1 MSTVS
6 VTNLKHESASGNNI
20 TLDSSNRV
28 GIGTG
33 SPTQK
38 LHVESAG
45 TNYIVSR
52 DSTSGGIAGVICQN
66 GSDTR
71 GIRINNANLE
81 LYDFSAAL
89 ARVVV
94 DSAGRVTMPY
104 QPAFLASATGTSN
117 YTSVSSNTPFPAN
130 TAYLNR
136 GNHYNTSTYRFT
148 APVAG
153 VYIFT
158 WAALKNSNQSSRPQ
172 IHVNGGSTHPNG
184 FRPISGNDTT
194 GVSNGVY
201 TMLVFLNASDY
212 ADLRSDSG
220 SLYFYGDKHNGF
232 AGVLIG

>member
-1 MSTVS
+1 MSTIA

-45 TNYIVSR
+45 TNYILSK

-104 QPAFLASATGTSN
+104 QPSFSVTRTDGDTATNSFHIGNLAI
-117 YTSVSSNTPFPAN
+117 
-130 TAYLNR
+130 LNN
-136 GNHYNTSTYRFT
+136 GGHYNTTTGRFT

-153 VYIFT
+153 VYAFHCYFM
-158 WAALKNSNQSSRPQ
+158 A
-172 IHVNGGSTHPNG
+172 
-184 FRPISGNDTT
+184 
-194 GVSNGVY
+194 
-201 TMLVFLNASDY
+201 
-212 ADLRSDSG
+212 SG
-220 SLYFYGDKHNGF
+220 SSNDIAISAQFWKNGSALSNSVPYTRANGESF
-232 AGVLIG
+232 AGMAGHVIISLAVNDYVELRNAGATGWYGTGTGHNAFSGHLIG